1 MRRFFRTA
9 VGKTVLFML
18 TMVAGTAAV
27 ASVVG
32 IAFMAEVN
40 MYSRTQQQ
48 VYDEIIEN
56 MMIQDGRRILE
67 NHLFADGAGNLDM
80 GNLEYE
86 FLDEQ
91 QNVLAA
97 SEEKDTSWDYSY
109 YYRVETDGESFDYFY
124 DSEGKEKAEAAR
136 RAASTVNQKDTK
148 NSVGSE
154 LAEEDPGAK
163 SSEPEAASSEL
174 AEEDQ
179 ESEQSESETVS
190 SELAGEDFAPEEE
203 KSQNEDTWG
212 EVTWYT
218 LNCSLKAELPEEDKY
233 AWTATAVDLAY
244 DLRYVV
250 YVILLVSLAV
260 LALSFVG
267 LMSVAG
273 RRPDTEEVHG
283 GLLSKVPSDV
293 LLVADV
299 TIALMPLAVT
309 LNISSGDIVPFVI
322 LNTISGLFC
331 CGVCLGFCMS
341 LAARIKQRT
350 LIKNSLIGMVC
361 RLCWR
366 GVRFM
371 IQWIKKLWQ
380 DLHGLIKT
388 LPFARRVTVIYAAV
402 TLIEFVL
409 LLAGVYLPI
418 WFILHLVL
426 LPLILFTAMTL
437 QKLKEAGEALAAGN
451 LTYHT
456 DTERMYGDLKE
467 HGENLNSI
475 ASGMAIAV
483 EERLKSERMKTELIT
498 NVSHDIKTPLT
509 SIINYATLIGAEP
522 CENEKITEYADV
534 LVRQSERLK
543 RLIEDLVEASKA
555 SSGNLEVNLSP
566 CDAAVFISQAGGEY
580 EEKLKNAGLT
590 LVTKQPEQ
598 EVRIMADGRRMWR
611 IFDNLMNNICKYAQS
626 GTRVY
631 LTLEVIGSNAV
642 FSFKNTSRDELN
654 VSPDEL
660 MERFVRGDA
669 SRNTEG
675 NGLGLSIAK
684 SMAQLQGGSL
694 EISTDAD
701 LFRAILSF
709 PVVPSESITV

>member
-218 LNCSLKAELPEEDKY
+218 LNCSLKAELPEEEENYELYDFAEDEFEPDYREIYTYIDEEDGVGKVQI
-233 AWTATAVDLAY
+233 AAPRKEAIDAALAKIKAIVAIPEVGEIY
-244 DLRYVV
+244 HGTVRSVMPYGCFVEFLPGKDG
-250 YVILLVSLAV
+250 LLHISEIDWKRLETVEEAGIKEGDPIDVKLIEIHAKTGKFKLSRRV
-260 LALSFVG
+260 LIEKPADYQERP
-267 LMSVAG
+267 ARE
-273 RRPDTEEVHG
+273 RRPRPERPE
-283 GLLSKVPSDV
+283 
-293 LLVADV
+293 
-299 TIALMPLAVT
+299 
-309 LNISSGDIVPFVI
+309 
-322 LNTISGLFC
+322 
-331 CGVCLGFCMS
+331 
-341 LAARIKQRT
+341 
-350 LIKNSLIGMVC
+350 
-361 RLCWR
+361 R
-366 GVRFM
+366 GE
-371 IQWIKKLWQ
+371 
-380 DLHGLIKT
+380 
-388 LPFARRVTVIYAAV
+388 RR
-402 TLIEFVL
+402 
-409 LLAGVYLPI
+409 P
-418 WFILHLVL
+418 
-426 LPLILFTAMTL
+426 
-437 QKLKEAGEALAAGN
+437 
-451 LTYHT
+451 
-456 DTERMYGDLKE
+456 RR
-467 HGENLNSI
+467 
-475 ASGMAIAV
+475 
-483 EERLKSERMKTELIT
+483 EERQ
-498 NVSHDIKTPLT
+498 H
-509 SIINYATLIGAEP
+509 
-522 CENEKITEYADV
+522 
-534 LVRQSERLK
+534 
-543 RLIEDLVEASKA
+543 
-555 SSGNLEVNLSP
+555 
-566 CDAAVFISQAGGEY
+566 DAAP
-580 EEKLKNAGLT
+580 
-590 LVTKQPEQ
+590 KQDKQ
-598 EVRIMADGRRMWR
+598 ESSD
-611 IFDNLMNNICKYAQS
+611 
-626 GTRVY
+626 
-631 LTLEVIGSNAV
+631 
-642 FSFKNTSRDELN
+642 FKSALD
-654 VSPDEL
+654 
-660 MERFVRGDA
+660 
-669 SRNTEG
+669 
-675 NGLGLSIAK
+675 
-684 SMAQLQGGSL
+684 
-694 EISTDAD
+694 D
-701 LFRAILSF
+701 LI
-709 PVVPSESITV
+709 

>member
-124 DSEGKEKAEAAR
+124 DSEGKEKAQAAR

-244 DLRYVV
+244 ALRYVV

-273 RRPDTEEVHG
+273 RRG
-283 GLLSKVPSDV
+283 SGSKV
-293 LLVADV
+293 
-299 TIALMPLAVT
+299 
-309 LNISSGDIVPFVI
+309 
-322 LNTISGLFC
+322 
-331 CGVCLGFCMS
+331 
-341 LAARIKQRT
+341 
-350 LIKNSLIGMVC
+350 
-361 RLCWR
+361 
-366 GVRFM
+366 
-371 IQWIKKLWQ
+371 
-380 DLHGLIKT
+380 
-388 LPFARRVTVIYAAV
+388 
-402 TLIEFVL
+402 E
-409 LLAGVYLPI
+409 
-418 WFILHLVL
+418 
-426 LPLILFTAMTL
+426 
-437 QKLKEAGEALAAGN
+437 
-451 LTYHT
+451 
-456 DTERMYGDLKE
+456 
-467 HGENLNSI
+467 
-475 ASGMAIAV
+475 
-483 EERLKSERMKTELIT
+483 
-498 NVSHDIKTPLT
+498 
-509 SIINYATLIGAEP
+509 
-522 CENEKITEYADV
+522 
-534 LVRQSERLK
+534 
-543 RLIEDLVEASKA
+543 
-555 SSGNLEVNLSP
+555 
-566 CDAAVFISQAGGEY
+566 
-580 EEKLKNAGLT
+580 
-590 LVTKQPEQ
+590 
-598 EVRIMADGRRMWR
+598 
-611 IFDNLMNNICKYAQS
+611 
-626 GTRVY
+626 
-631 LTLEVIGSNAV
+631 
-642 FSFKNTSRDELN
+642 
-654 VSPDEL
+654 
-660 MERFVRGDA
+660 
-669 SRNTEG
+669 
-675 NGLGLSIAK
+675 
-684 SMAQLQGGSL
+684 
-694 EISTDAD
+694 
-701 LFRAILSF
+701 
-709 PVVPSESITV
+709 

>member
-309 LNISSGDIVPFVI
+309 LNIGSGDIVPFVI

-366 GVRFM
+366 GVRFV
-371 IQWIKKLWQ
+371 IRWIKKLWQ

-580 EEKLKNAGLT
+580 EEKLKNAG
-590 LVTKQPEQ
+590 
-598 EVRIMADGRRMWR
+598 AGSAHHGRWPPYVA
-611 IFDNLMNNICKYAQS
+611 NI
-626 GTRVY
+626 
-631 LTLEVIGSNAV
+631 
-642 FSFKNTSRDELN
+642 
-654 VSPDEL
+654 
-660 MERFVRGDA
+660 
-669 SRNTEG
+669 
-675 NGLGLSIAK
+675 
-684 SMAQLQGGSL
+684 
-694 EISTDAD
+694 
-701 LFRAILSF
+701 
-709 PVVPSESITV
+709 